1 MRKKVIGAILGVLS
15 VAGVVI
21 AGTGFTHKPA
31 AGTYPV
37 LLQVVS
43 CEGTVQDG
51 FTVTLKNCHGFTY
64 TVEWESGDCDTG
76 DFYTC
81 IMDDMGTA
89 AIYDDVVIDAK
100 YERPDLF
107 EEVDW

>member
-1 MRKKVIGAILGVLS
+1 MRRRVIGAILGLLS
-15 VAGVVI
+15 IAGVVF
-21 AGTGFTHKPA
+21 AGSGFTHKPA

-51 FTVTLKNCHGFTY
+51 FTVKLKNCHGFVY
-64 TVEWESGDCDTG
+64 TVVWEDGDCDTG

-81 IMDDMGTA
+81 IMDDMGTSC
-89 AIYDDVVIDAK
+89 IYDDIVVTAR
-100 YERPDLF
+100 YERVDLF
-107 EEVDW
+107 

>member
-1 MRKKVIGAILGVLS
+1 MCKKVFKAILGLLS
-15 VAGVVI
+15 VAGAVFI
-21 AGTGFTHKPA
+21 GTGFTHKPV

-51 FTVTLKNCHGFTY
+51 FTVRLRNCHGFIY
-64 TVEWESGDCDTG
+64 TVTWEDGDCDTG

-81 IMDDMGTA
+81 IMDDNGTSV
-89 AIYDDVVIDAK
+89 IYDDTVIDAK

-107 EEVDW
+107 K